1 MISEYDKLY
10 SLLENL
16 IITNHPETEAE
27 PVTEE
32 EVPVEERPHQTVVD
46 RVVFDPLPAAG
57 ARPSDRQLERE
68 REQQRLQQQVPL
80 DDASRRRRP
89 SCLAC
94 RRPLTLLRGRL
105 KSSSGSCK
113 RPQRRQRASKLKL
126 LPLRQSSRR
135 RLLPPQGR
143 QYGN

>member
-1 MISEYDKLY
+1 MHSTAAQLDTPSRFVCHPYDFRYLA
-10 SLLENL
+10 SVQADMLRL
-16 IITNHPETEAE
+16 
-27 PVTEE
+27 
-32 EVPVEERPHQTVVD
+32 D
-46 RVVFDPLPAAG
+46 
-57 ARPSDRQLERE
+57 QLERE

-113 RPQRRQRASKLKL
+113 RPQQRQRASKLKL

-135 RLLPPQGR
+135 RLLPPQGLAR
-143 QYGN
+143 STLL